1 MAERN
6 SKGRF
11 LIAAGAVLLL
21 AALSLVLWNC
31 YHENQS
37 EKNMRSVLD
46 TLKNKITE
54 TSFVSDKDMSEASE
68 EESADISDEGY
79 IEIDGRLYIGII
91 SIPDIE
97 VELPV
102 MSEWS
107 YDNLNISPCR
117 YSGTIK
123 QRDIVIAAHNYKD
136 FFARLDEL
144 NSGSKIIFTDIY
156 GREFTFEAIQTD
168 LINGTDID
176 SMLSNSDDWDL
187 TLFTCTWSGWSRVAV
202 RAVRT

>member
-1 MAERN
+1 MAEGN

-46 TLKNKITE
+46 TLKIKITE
-54 TSFVSDKDMSEASE
+54 TSFVADKYMSESSE

-123 QRDIVIAAHNYKD
+123 QGDIVIAAHNYKD

-144 NSGSKIIFTDIY
+144 YSGSKIIFTDIS

>member
-1 MAERN
+1 M
-6 SKGRF
+6 
-11 LIAAGAVLLL
+11 
-21 AALSLVLWNC
+21 
-31 YHENQS
+31 
-37 EKNMRSVLD
+37 D

-136 FFARLDEL
+136 FLPDLMSLTAEARLFL
-144 NSGSKIIFTDIY
+144 QIYTDVNLPLKLF
-156 GREFTFEAIQTD
+156 R
-168 LINGTDID
+168 LI
-176 SMLSNSDDWDL
+176 
-187 TLFTCTWSGWSRVAV
+187 
-202 RAVRT
+202 

>member
-54 TSFVSDKDMSEASE
+54 TSFV
-68 EESADISDEGY
+68 SDEGY